1 MIEFLAPVLFAGVA
15 VYLWLHP
22 DDVISKIG
30 KKVIEEETALRYED
44 YIKKLRLKITPEFLF
59 GVRFLSLFLGIVIA
73 LLFYRFGYF
82 WAVVGLVVS
91 ICCWVIPDYYL
102 TVKVR
107 KRQDEIARE
116 FPGMVS
122 MLNIFAEA
130 ADLVEALSLV
140 RFTTRGELQKQ
151 LYIFNAEMGIYPLM
165 TALDNFADRCDYIPV
180 SNLVATLKYG
190 LLSGADIG
198 EILEKF
204 SQRSYEERIN
214 TVKQKI
220 KSQPTVITVVSGF
233 MVLAFVLLFIFP
245 MYNNIITRLNLL
257 F

>member
-1 MIEFLAPVLFAGVA
+1 MIEFLAPVLFAGAA

-22 DDVISKIG
+22 DDFVSRIG
-30 KKVIEEETALRYED
+30 KKVIEEDTALRYED
-44 YIKKLRLKITPEFLF
+44 YVKKLGLKLAPEFIF
-59 GVRFLSLFLGIVIA
+59 GVRFLGLFLGILIA
-73 LLFYRFGYF
+73 MLFYRFGYF
-82 WAVVGLVVS
+82 WAVIGLTAS
-91 ICCWVIPDYYL
+91 ICFWVIPEYYL
-102 TVKVR
+102 KTRVQ
-107 KRQDEIARE
+107 KRQEEIARE

-130 ADLVEALSLV
+130 ADLAEALSLI

-151 LYIFNAEMGIYPLM
+151 LYILNAEMAIYPLM
-165 TALDNFADRCDYIPV
+165 IALDNFADRCDYIPV

-190 LLSGADIG
+190 LLSGADMG
-198 EILEKF
+198 EILENF
-204 SQRSYEERIN
+204 SRRSYEERIN
-214 TVKQKI
+214 TVRQKI